1 MEEPVGDLRASAGEF
16 VADPE
21 PAPEA
26 EPVPVFGEQ
35 LLSQFETHVA
45 RLTSRSKSRR
55 LAVQLRS
62 TVLDREEREQ
72 ASELDMLGKRQP
84 QDEFQGDVN
93 FRTLHAL
100 LKMVDERGFERCAA
114 CCPVQCALLTHFCV

>member
-1 MEEPVGDLRASAGEF
+1 MEEPVGDLRAYAGEF
-16 VADPE
+16 APDPE
-21 PAPEA
+21 PAPETQ
-26 EPVPVFGEQ
+26 PVPVFSEQ
-35 LLSQFETHVA
+35 LLQQFEVHVA

-62 TVLDREEREQ
+62 TVLDRDEREQ

-93 FRTLHAL
+93 LRTLHSL